1 MERHLA
7 IINAGVVTSIIVV
20 DPSDAETIAH
30 FGGNLLHEDHGV
42 NVGDIFDGDI
52 FLAPPKIKSAQEISA
67 EITRQLLENDIK
79 IIRALVENDV
89 PRINAHRATQAA
101 LRLQLK

>member
-7 IINAGVVTSIIVV
+7 IIKLGTAESIIVV
-20 DPSDAETIAH
+20 DPDDALTIEH
-30 FGGNLLHEDHGV
+30 FGGHLLPENHGV

-52 FLAPPKIKSAQEISA
+52 FLAPPKIKTDQEINT
-67 EITRQLLENDIK
+67 EITKQLLENDLK
-79 IIRALVENDV
+79 IIRALVDNDI
-89 PRINAHRATQAA
+89 PRINAHKATQAA